1 MKLTHEQG
9 ISISKLARRTE
20 MAKSAIS
27 KYFSKAREFP
37 LNRLNQFAKSLKVT
51 SEELLG
57 VPQNLQPVTLGKA
70 LRYVSQ
76 L

>member
-1 MKLTHEQG
+1 
-9 ISISKLARRTE
+9 

-57 VPQNLQPVTLGKA
+57 VPQNLQPVI
-70 LRYVSQ
+70 R
-76 L
+76 

>member
-1 MKLTHEQG
+1 
-9 ISISKLARRTE
+9 